1 MIPIEEKEKDQGP
14 NVLFGHISLRVKN
27 KEDEDTEGCSDEVES
42 KVPENGRGPVG
53 CRVDSAHKVK
63 MFHLANERGLFS
75 IHQDHLWYSL
85 LNVENYKGSRDE
97 AECEDDADS
106 VGEADANLTA
116 VGRKLA

>member
-75 IHQDHLWYSL
+75 IHQDHL
-85 LNVENYKGSRDE
+85 
-97 AECEDDADS
+97 
-106 VGEADANLTA
+106 
-116 VGRKLA
+116 